1 MSMYEFYK
9 HNEEEAIKKCD
20 EYISKIKT
28 TVEEFDNEY
37 NNYTDLFNTLN
48 AWMFYLNGYVS
59 KVEKY
64 GKYKRMNTIQEG
76 KYTFEIV
83 DKIPQGFQIW
93 NISPIEGYIPICET
107 LSPSSFQIDDK
118 KLKCIKVDNIK
129 RDKLRRA
136 ASCGIKTLKDCEQA
150 LNTKRTSQN
159 AIYRKELAKVVIE
172 IFREISE

>member
-48 AWMFYLNGYVS
+48 TWMFYLDGYVS

-76 KYTFEIV
+76 KHTFEIV
-83 DKIPQGFQIW
+83 DKIPEGFQLW
-93 NISPIEGYIPICET
+93 NIAPLDGYFPLCEP
-107 LSPSSFQIDDK
+107 LSPSSFQINDK
-118 KLKCIKVDNIK
+118 TLKCIKVD
-129 RDKLRRA
+129 KLTSNKLKRA
-136 ASCGIKTLKDCEQA
+136 ASYGITTLKKCEQA
-150 LNTKRTSQN
+150 LNTKRASKN
-159 AIYRKELAKVVIE
+159 AIYKKELAKVVIE
-172 IFREISE
+172 IFRELSV